1 MNLDL
6 QSLLFDENPPR
17 RILTAYTPMCDKQ
30 YTVQVF
36 RNHSFEMV
44 EHTIGAYLD
53 YAGIGVSFTYSGY
66 DDSFSFNELDSV
78 ADLT

>member
-53 YAGIGVSFTYSGY
+53 YAGIGVSFTYSG
-66 DDSFSFNELDSV
+66 
-78 ADLT
+78 